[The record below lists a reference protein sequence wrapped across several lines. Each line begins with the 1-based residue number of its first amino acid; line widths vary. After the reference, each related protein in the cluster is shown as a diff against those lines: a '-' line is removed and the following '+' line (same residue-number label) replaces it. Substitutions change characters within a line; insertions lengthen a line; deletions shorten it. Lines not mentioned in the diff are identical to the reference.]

1 MDKIRIGVVGGAGY
15 VGAELLRLLFS
26 HPMAEV
32 ACAVSRSQDGKKIA
46 DVLPSCEAAGG
57 LEFCAY
63 DESRLA
69 ECAAVFLA
77 MPHGESM
84 PIAPQLADKG
94 VAVID
99 LGADFRL
106 HSADDWK
113 KHYGKSHAAAAWL
126 DRSAYGLTEA
136 NRAQIKKAKIIA
148 CPGCYATAILLGLIP
163 LIQGGAIKNHG
174 IIADAKSGVSGAG
187 KKSGRDDLLF
197 ADMFGN
203 FKAYS
208 IGGHRHEAEMI
219 QSLAEF
225 CGANS
230 QMIFIPHLLP
240 TARGIY
246 ATLYCPAEKNSA
258 DARELAASHY
268 KDEPFVKI
276 LPDGIAPELADAVG
290 TNECRIGIFSR
301 EDSIVVLVA
310 LDNLLKGAAGQAV
323 QNFNLKF
330 GLDETLGL
338 AAGKILR

>member
-1 MDKIRIGVVGGAGY
+1 MSARNCCACFFRIRWRRSPAPFRGVKTAKKSRMFCPR
-15 VGAELLRLLFS
+15 AKRQADS
-26 HPMAEV
+26 H
-32 ACAVSRSQDGKKIA
+32 
-46 DVLPSCEAAGG
+46 
-57 LEFCAY
+57 FCAY

-113 KHYGKSHAAAAWL
+113 KHYGKSHTAAAWL

-187 KKSGRDDLLF
+187 KKKRPRRFAVRRYVRQFQGVFHRRTSARSGNDSISRRILRSEF
-197 ADMFGN
+197 ADDFHSASAADGARN
-203 FKAYS
+203 LRDLVLS
-208 IGGHRHEAEMI
+208 GGKKIPPTPANWRHRITRTSPLSKFFPMESRPNWRMRSA
-219 QSLAEF
+219 
-225 CGANS
+225 
-230 QMIFIPHLLP
+230 P
-240 TARGIY
+240 T
-246 ATLYCPAEKNSA
+246 N
-258 DARELAASHY
+258 AAS
-268 KDEPFVKI
+268 EFFRAKI
-276 LPDGIAPELADAVG
+276 
-290 TNECRIGIFSR
+290 RSWF
-301 EDSIVVLVA
+301 
-310 LDNLLKGAAGQAV
+310 
-323 QNFNLKF
+323 
-330 GLDETLGL
+330 
-338 AAGKILR
+338 